1 MTTQNWIKSEDGSFA
16 ISLEEIPFSFVKNS
30 DVPRF
35 SIMWWDKGATNPNA
49 TLMDLLNI
57 VAPDPDIPMPI
68 TQKVYD
74 LVMENYGE
82 YLKVRF
88 NNYCENKG
96 WNKIE

>member
-1 MTTQNWIKSEDGSFA
+1 MTTQNWIKSKDGSFA
-16 ISLEEIPFSFVKNS
+16 ISLEEILFLFVKNS

-35 SIMWWDKGATNPNA
+35 SIMWWDKGSTNPNA

>member
-1 MTTQNWIKSEDGSFA
+1 MTTQNWIKSKDGSFA
-16 ISLEEIPFSFVKNS
+16 ISLEEMPHNFFGS

-35 SIMWWDKGATNPNA
+35 SIMWWDKGSTNPNA
-49 TLMDLLNI
+49 TLMDLINI

-68 TQKVYD
+68 AQKVYD